1 MGAAKATEAGRIL
14 ALPPG
19 PVRIVGGG
27 AGLRRIQWLFPG
39 QPPTEEGEGAA
50 YLLLERARMALSAY
64 FRSPHGR
71 LPAVPLAPVAAT
83 PFQRRV
89 WAAMCAIPPGE
100 TRTYGELARALGSS
114 SRAVGQAAGANPW
127 PILVPCH
134 RVVAVRG
141 PGGYVGKGEA
151 GLAVKRWLLE
161 HEGAAI
167 PG

>member
-1 MGAAKATEAGRIL
+1 MGTAKATEAAQVL

-19 PVRIVGGG
+19 RVRIVGNA

-39 QPPTEEGEGAA
+39 QPPSEEGEGAA
-50 YLLLERARMALSAY
+50 HLLLERVRMALANY

-71 LPAVPLAPVAAT
+71 LPAVPLAPVTAT

-89 WAAMCAIPPGE
+89 WAAMCAIPPGT

-114 SRAVGQAAGANPW
+114 PRAVGQAAGANPW

-134 RVVAVRG
+134 RVVAARG
-141 PGGYVGKGEA
+141 PGGYVGSGEA
-151 GLAVKRWLLE
+151 GLAVKRWLLA
-161 HEGAAI
+161 HEGAGV